1 MTTLCLLL
9 AVAALVLG
17 VAVCLKVFNGGGEPP
32 EEEKHPKR
40 KTLYLLLAVPVMVLA
55 GTRLFKYLNG
65 AGSSGGDFSSGS
77 ATRAS
82 MDANA
87 NLAKSLNLADQQD
100 FEDAK
105 RGLIAA
111 PNGKVLAKDGSVIW
125 DFDRFRFV
133 EGDAPPTVNPS
144 LWRHAKLNKTIG
156 LFKVM
161 DGIYQLRGFD
171 LANITII
178 EGKTGWIV
186 QDGLSCR
193 ETAEAAM
200 AFARKHL
207 GNRPVSALLISHS
220 HMDHF
225 GGLLGVISDEEVK
238 RRRIPIVAPAG
249 FMEEATS
256 ENVLVGKAMGRRA
269 MWQFGTQLPASAKGL
284 VDCGIGN
291 AIGLGE
297 FGILQPTVIVDH
309 TPQEMT
315 IDGIRFVFQNIPQS
329 EAPAEMAFYLPDFKA
344 FCGAE
349 ILNQTLHQILTLRGA
364 KVRDTLLWAG
374 YIDESLQ
381 RFGDAEVYFALH
393 NWPVWGNGRV
403 VEFMK
408 KHRDTYK
415 YIHDQTVRMINA
427 GMRPDEI
434 ADAIKL
440 PASLETFFAVRGY
453 YGTARRN
460 ARAVYQHYLGWF
472 DGNPAHL
479 DPLPRQDA
487 SRRYVELMGGGEQ
500 VLKAAQEAFTRG
512 EYQWVAELLNHVV
525 FAQPDWK
532 PPREL
537 LARTYDQLGYGAECP
552 LDRNLYLTGAQEL
565 RSGKSGPSPEPVKS
579 MELMAQMPI
588 ENFLIAMAATLDG
601 PAAEGKD
608 FKINIVFSDLGE
620 SYLLWLENAVLHHRK
635 GAPAGNADATLTLT
649 KGMFLKLVV
658 GKGEIKDLLGD
669 GIRVTGSKID
679 LVRFFSLFKKPGGT
693 FPIVTP

>member
-1 MTTLCLLL
+1 L
-9 AVAALVLG
+9 AAAATVLA
-17 VAVCLKVFNGGGEPP
+17 AVLWFKFFKGGRKTPD
-32 EEEKHPKR
+32 EEKDRKR
-40 KTLYLLLAVPVMVLA
+40 RTLYLLLAVPVTVLA
-55 GTRLFKYLNG
+55 GTRLFKFLSK
-65 AGSSGGDFSSGS
+65 AGSSGGDFLSES
-77 ATRAS
+77 ATKVS
-82 MDANA
+82 IDANT
-87 NLAKSLNLADQQD
+87 NLTKSLNLADRQD

-105 RGLIAA
+105 RDLIAA
-111 PNGKVLAKDGSVIW
+111 PTGKVQAKDGSVIW

-144 LWRHAKLNKTIG
+144 LWRHARLNKTIG
-156 LFKVM
+156 LFKVV

-171 LANITII
+171 LANITLI

-186 QDGLSCR
+186 LDGLSCR

-207 GNRPVSALLISHS
+207 GSRPVSALLISHS
-220 HMDHF
+220 HIDHF
-225 GGLLGVISDEEVK
+225 GGLLGVISDEEAK
-238 RRRIPIVAPAG
+238 RRRIPIVAPVG

-269 MWQFGTQLPASAKGL
+269 MWQFGVQLPASARGL

-291 AIGLGE
+291 ALGFGE
-297 FGILQPTVIVDH
+297 FGILEPTAIVDH

-315 IDGIRFVFQNIPQS
+315 LDGVRFVFQNIPHS

-344 FCGAE
+344 YCGAE

-364 KVRDTLLWAG
+364 KVRDALLWAS
-374 YIDESLQ
+374 YIDEGL
-381 RFGDAEVYFALH
+381 RLFGEAEVCFTLH
-393 NWPVWGNGRV
+393 NWPVWGNARV

-408 KHRDTYK
+408 RHRDTYK
-415 YIHDQTVRMINA
+415 YIHDQTVRMINE
-427 GMRPDEI
+427 GMTPDEI
-434 ADAIKL
+434 AAAIRL

-472 DGNPAHL
+472 DGNPANL
-479 DPLPRQDA
+479 DPLPRQEA
-487 SRRYVELMGGGEQ
+487 AKRYVELMGGGEQ
-500 VLKAAQEAFTRG
+500 ALKAAQEAFSRG
-512 EYQWVAELLNHVV
+512 EYPWVAELLNHVV
-525 FAQPDWK
+525 FARPDWK

-565 RSGKSGPSPEPVKS
+565 RSGKNGPAPDPVKS
-579 MELMAQMPI
+579 MDVMARMPI

-601 PAAEGKD
+601 PKAEGKD
-608 FKINIVFSDLGE
+608 FKVNLVFSDLGE
-620 SYLLWLENAVLHHRK
+620 SYALWIENAVLHHRK
-635 GAPAGNADATLTLT
+635 GVRDGDSDATLTLT
-649 KGMFLKLVV
+649 KGMFLKMVV
-658 GKGEIKDLLGD
+658 GQAGLKDLMGD
-669 GIRVTGSKID
+669 EIGVEGSRID
-679 LVRFFSLFKKPGGT
+679 LVRFFSLFKKPEGT